1 MGVRGANMND
11 QLSSRGSRW
20 FKALVGVSVP
30 RDGDPDSV
38 LLADAPLGTDT
49 ARFLAVVPNPHGRFP
64 RARQGEVGLEEAC
77 ALALGVREAIELD
90 RNHYPRPLVAIVDV
104 KSQAYGRREEMA
116 AIYLAGAL
124 AVDAYA
130 TARMQGHPVIA
141 LIVGQ
146 AFSGA
151 LLTHGYQANRILAF
165 DDPGVIVQAMHKK
178 AAARIMRRSEA
189 DFDLLSSKIA
199 PLSYAIRDFD
209 SLGILHSL
217 LHIEHPESP
226 QPDEVE
232 LVRSALIQA
241 IADSRQGPRDLSLR
255 YTSPKAA
262 LSRQATLLVRKKL
275 AEQWSEG

>member
-1 MGVRGANMND
+1 MND